1 MKRYDDGNISQ
12 HNISLTKHV
21 TIWPK
26 RPPTIMTEKSVKINI
41 YFSISAPNAIFH
53 IDQIDLLSRCHC
65 SNFFYTRAWVRRKEW
80 ERELNMDE
88 RHEWIS
94 ANDALLSGKTFLWW
108 WIGIHWARDKI
119 GLSSSPQRV
128 HTTQFFIHFF
138 IHLVSSWNWML
149 REREKLSANMQSSS
163 KKVHAH

>member
-1 MKRYDDGNISQ
+1 MTKTPSNKHDRKKCQNKYIFFDISSKC
-12 HNISLTKHV
+12 HFSYWSNWFIVPLSLQQL
-21 TIWPK
+21 
-26 RPPTIMTEKSVKINI
+26 
-41 YFSISAPNAIFH
+41 F
-53 IDQIDLLSRCHC
+53 L
-65 SNFFYTRAWVRRKEW
+65 YTCVSEEEGMR

>member
-1 MKRYDDGNISQ
+1 MKRYDDGNTSQ

-26 RPPTIMTEKSVKINI
+26 RPPTNMTEKSVKINI

-80 ERELNMDE
+80 ERENWTWTRGMNEFLPMMLYWAEKHFYDDE
-88 RHEWIS
+88 
-94 ANDALLSGKTFLWW
+94 LG
-108 WIGIHWARDKI
+108 
-119 GLSSSPQRV
+119 
-128 HTTQFFIHFF
+128 FI
-138 IHLVSSWNWML
+138 
-149 REREKLSANMQSSS
+149 ERETKLAYHHHHNVYIQLNFSFIFLFI
-163 KKVHAH
+163 